1 MKKIGITGSTG
12 SIGTNALKVIEKNS
26 RDFLVV
32 FLTANRQVEKL
43 AAQARIF
50 KPEVVV
56 IADESREKDLRS
68 LRKGEPVRI
77 LAGSHAIAR
86 VCRESDCDII
96 LNAIVGSRGM
106 EASVETVR
114 SGKDLALSNKESL
127 VMAGNLINELAQRHH
142 ARILPV
148 DSEHSA
154 IWQCLLGEKEKN
166 VKNLILTGSG
176 GPFRER
182 DPHTFGSITIPEA
195 LKHPNW
201 SMGAKITIDSATMMN
216 KGLEIIEAYH
226 LFHLPPDHIEVLIHP
241 QSIIHSLVR
250 FVDGS
255 VKAKLGVPDMKIP
268 IQFALSWPDRLLSE
282 WESLDLA
289 EIGTLT
295 FEKPDDT
302 RFPAISLAL
311 DALRTGGT
319 APAILNVA
327 NEQAVY
333 RFLNEEIP
341 FTGII
346 PLIEKALEHF
356 LAETDETLE
365 KLISLEKDVT
375 EFVKSLSLKK
385 GVLPQ

>member
-12 SIGTNALKVIEKNS
+12 SIGTNALKVIEKNP

-56 IADESREKDLRS
+56 IADESRENALRS
-68 LRKGEPVRI
+68 LLQKEPVRI
-77 LAGSHAIAR
+77 LSGSRAIAQ
-86 VCRESDCDII
+86 VCRESNCDII

-127 VMAGNLINELAQRHH
+127 VMAGDLINELAQSHH

-154 IWQCLLGEKEKN
+154 IWQCLLGEKDKN
-166 VKNLILTGSG
+166 VKDLILTGSG

-182 DPHTFGSITIPEA
+182 DPETFGSITVKEA

-226 LFHLPPDHIEVLIHP
+226 LFHLPPEHIEVLIHP

-255 VKAKLGVPDMKIP
+255 VKAQLGVPDMKIP
-268 IQFALSWPDRLLSE
+268 IQFALSWPDRLPAD

-289 EIGTLT
+289 EIGVLT
-295 FEKPDDT
+295 FQRPDDT
-302 RFPAISLAL
+302 RFPAIPLAL

-341 FTGII
+341 FTAII
-346 PLIEKALEHF
+346 PVIEKALEHF
-356 LAETDETLE
+356 PAETAETPE

-375 EFVKSLSLKK
+375 EFVKSLSLIK

>member
-1 MKKIGITGSTG
+1 MKNIGITGSTG
-12 SIGTNALKVIEKNS
+12 SIGTNALKVIEKNPGE
-26 RDFLVV
+26 FNIV

-43 AAQARIF
+43 AAQARVF
-50 KPEVVV
+50 RPEMVV
-56 IADESREKDLRS
+56 IGDESKEKALQS
-68 LRKGEPVRI
+68 LLKGEPIRI
-77 LAGSHAIAR
+77 FAGSKAITR
-86 VCRESDCDII
+86 VCRESACDII
-96 LNAIVGSRGM
+96 LNAIVGSKGM
-106 EASVETVR
+106 EASIETVR

-127 VMAGNLINELAQRHH
+127 VMAGDLINELARKHH
-142 ARILPV
+142 VRILPV

-166 VKNLILTGSG
+166 VQSLILTGSG

-182 DPHTFGSITIPEA
+182 NPETFESITVKEA

-226 LFHLPPDHIEVLIHP
+226 LFHLSPDRIEVLIHP

-255 VKAKLGVPDMKIP
+255 VKAQLGVPDMKIP
-268 IQFALSWPDRLLSE
+268 IQFALSWPDRFPVE
-282 WESLDLA
+282 WKALDLA
-289 EIGTLT
+289 EIGSLT
-295 FEKPDDT
+295 FQKPDYT
-302 RFPAISLAL
+302 RFPAIPLAV

-346 PLIEKALEHF
+346 PIIEKALEHF
-356 LAETDETLE
+356 PVEAAETPE
-365 KLISLEKDVT
+365 KLICLEKNVT
-375 EFVKSLSLKK
+375 EFVKSLSFKK

>member
-12 SIGTNALKVIEKNS
+12 SIGTNALKVIEKNP

-68 LRKGEPVRI
+68 LLKGEPVRI
-77 LAGSHAIAR
+77 LAGSRAIAR
-86 VCRESDCDII
+86 VCRETDCDII

-106 EASVETVR
+106 EASVETVQ

-154 IWQCLLGEKEKN
+154 IWQCLLGEKGKN
-166 VKNLILTGSG
+166 VKDLILTGSG

-182 DPHTFGSITIPEA
+182 DPQTFGSITVPEA

-226 LFHLPPDHIEVLIHP
+226 LFHLPPDRIEVLIHP

-255 VKAKLGVPDMKIP
+255 VKAQLGVPDMKIP
-268 IQFALSWPDRLLSE
+268 IQFALSWPDRLPSD

-311 DALRTGGT
+311 DTLRTGGT

-346 PLIEKALEHF
+346 PLVEKALEHF
-356 LAETDETLE
+356 PAETDETLE

>member
-1 MKKIGITGSTG
+1 
-12 SIGTNALKVIEKNS
+12 
-26 RDFLVV
+26 
-32 FLTANRQVEKL
+32 
-43 AAQARIF
+43 
-50 KPEVVV
+50 
-56 IADESREKDLRS
+56 
-68 LRKGEPVRI
+68 
-77 LAGSHAIAR
+77 
-86 VCRESDCDII
+86 
-96 LNAIVGSRGM
+96 
-106 EASVETVR
+106 
-114 SGKDLALSNKESL
+114 
-127 VMAGNLINELAQRHH
+127 
-142 ARILPV
+142 
-148 DSEHSA
+148 
-154 IWQCLLGEKEKN
+154 LGENEKN
-166 VKNLILTGSG
+166 VRDLILTGSG
-176 GPFRER
+176 GPFWER
-182 DPHTFGSITIPEA
+182 DPNTFGTITVKEA

-226 LFHLPPDHIEVLIHP
+226 LFHFPPEHIEVLIHP

-255 VKAKLGVPDMKIP
+255 VKAQLGIPDMKIP
-268 IQFALSWPDRLLSE
+268 IQFALSWPDRLSAD

-289 EIGTLT
+289 KIGVLT
-295 FEKPDDT
+295 FQRPDDN
-302 RFPAISLAL
+302 RFPAIPLAL
-311 DALRTGGT
+311 DALKTGGT

-346 PLIEKALEHF
+346 PVIEKALEHF
-356 LAETDETLE
+356 PVETVKTPH